1 MQTFDYSIKE
11 VDKLNIFQ
19 KTNKLNI
26 VSLYNSIK
34 NYEKNFYQKNAD
46 FSKTN
51 QYEIIE
57 ELKNTIVNKSL
68 STENETK
75 IDIWDINP
83 YKNNRY
89 IVFCEGI
96 SGEKSNIILQKTYLK
111 FIKAGWGIIAFDYRG
126 RGKSQGDFTQKSA
139 ITDLKTIYDY
149 LKSKDIHST
158 DIGIIGHSMGSAVAA
173 NFCAKHKTAFTIL
186 INPFSKASDMA
197 KEIAQKANLPKFVN
211 KIIQK
216 LPSCLIPLQNRF
228 NNEIVIKKIKAP
240 ILILHTTEDKVIPVK
255 LARKLYSK
263 ALNKGGTTYKELAGN
278 DHEINEEKINCCIEF
293 IKKQVYKMQNK

>member
-68 STENETK
+68 STENDTK

-83 YKNNRY
+83 YKSNRY

-126 RGKSQGDFTQKSA
+126 RGKSKGDFTQKSA

-149 LKSKDIHST
+149 LKSKDILST

-197 KEIAQKANLPKFVN
+197 KEIAQKANLPQFVN
-211 KIIQK
+211 KIIQN
-216 LPSCLIPLQNRF
+216 LPSWLIPLQNSF
-228 NNEIVIKKIKAP
+228 NNEAVIKKIKAP

-263 ALNKGGTTYKELAGN
+263 AINNGNATYKELPGN
-278 DHEINEEKINCCIEF
+278 DHEINKEKINCCIEF

>member
-1 MQTFDYSIKE
+1 MQTIDYSIKE

-68 STENETK
+68 STENDTK
-75 IDIWDINP
+75 IDVWDINP
-83 YKNNRY
+83 YKSNRY

-96 SGEKSNIILQKTYLK
+96 SGEKSNILLQKTYLK

-126 RGKSQGDFTQKSA
+126 RGKSKGDFTQKSA

-197 KEIAQKANLPKFVN
+197 KEIAQKANLPKIIN

-240 ILILHTTEDKVIPVK
+240 ILILHTTEDNVIPVK
-255 LARKLYSK
+255 LARKLYAK
-263 ALNKGGTTYKELAGN
+263 AINNGNTTYKELPGN

>member
-68 STENETK
+68 STENDTK

-83 YKNNRY
+83 YKSNRY

-126 RGKSQGDFTQKSA
+126 RGKSKGDFTQKSA

-149 LKSKDIHST
+149 LKSKDILST

-197 KEIAQKANLPKFVN
+197 KEIAQKANLPQFVN
-211 KIIQK
+211 KIIQN
-216 LPSCLIPLQNRF
+216 LPSWLIPLQNSF
-228 NNEIVIKKIKAP
+228 NNEAVIKKIKAP

-263 ALNKGGTTYKELAGN
+263 AINNGNATYS
-278 DHEINEEKINCCIEF
+278 CIEF